1 MGNSSQIS
9 APELKTSCK
18 VCMAPGFESP
28 LPGEGS
34 GLCTPRKVTSV
45 DDSRSVHIIG

>member
-9 APELKTSCK
+9 APELKTLCK

-28 LPGEGS
+28 LEKAVVS
-34 GLCTPRKVTSV
+34 ALLEK
-45 DDSRSVHIIG
+45 